1 VSTALVLLGTALTNT
16 LKLVLVAP
24 PGTVIE
30 AGTVSARLPLDNTTR
45 TPLAGAAADRA
56 TVQLVEPGVCTVVG
70 EQVTVEM
77 TGPGGGAASDR
88 EAVLAVP
95 FRLTVTLAV
104 SLDGMVPALAV
115 KLAEVEP
122 PGTRTD
128 AGTVNSELLLEM
140 ATVAPPAGA
149 AWVNVTAHAVEVPV
163 VRVESEQ
170 FNPDRAGRGAS
181 SESVAW
187 AELPLRLAVI
197 TALVLLATALA
208 AAAKVAL
215 LDPAGTAT
223 VAGAVT
229 AGLPLDNAT
238 ARPPVGA
245 AADRDTVQM
254 AEPGVSS
261 EVGLQVRALKLV
273 VAEM

>member
-1 VSTALVLLGTALTNT
+1 VITALVLLGTALADA

-24 PGTVIE
+24 PGTVTE
-30 AGTVSARLPLDNTTR
+30 AGTVSARLPLDSNTW
-45 TPLAGAAADRA
+45 TPLAGAAADKA

-77 TGPGGGAASDR
+77 TGPGGGAVSDT
-88 EAVLAVP
+88 EAVLEVP
-95 FRLTVTLAV
+95 FRLAVRLAV
-104 SLDGMVPALAV
+104 PLDGMVPAVAV
-115 KLAEVEP
+115 KLAAVEP
-122 PGTRTD
+122 AGTRTD
-128 AGTVNSELLLEM
+128 AGTVKDELLDER
-140 ATVAPPAGA
+140 ATVAPLAGA
-149 AWVNVTAHAVEVPV
+149 AWVNVTAQVVEVPE

-197 TALVLLATALA
+197 TALVLLATELA

-215 LDPAGTAT
+215 LDPAGTVT
-223 VAGAVT
+223 VAGTVR

-238 ARPPVGA
+238 ARPPAGA
-245 AADRDTVQM
+245 AADRDTVQLV
-254 AEPGVSS
+254 EPGVSS
-261 EVGLQVRALKLV
+261 ELGLQVSALKL
-273 VAEM
+273 AGPEI